1 MIFRDLPPQTRVL
14 LCVAHSVNTSGESG
28 VRAPGG
34 RASSSMGDPPGF
46 QPEWKEQEGQWAT
59 PGGLWGLVTDSEGAA
74 VTRPQGG
81 QSRSRQTH
89 VYGPHHCW
97 CECTKEE
104 NRKPPEQAS
113 DAAIHGEASPEKPG
127 NLFSKVHSLQETK
140 CVTMFMVC
148 ISVRG

>member
-81 QSRSRQTH
+81 QSRSRQTP
-89 VYGPHHCW
+89 VYGHIIVGVSAPKRK
-97 CECTKEE
+97 TE
-104 NRKPPEQAS
+104 NHQSRPVMLQFTGRQAL
-113 DAAIHGEASPEKPG
+113 K
-127 NLFSKVHSLQETK
+127 NQETFSLK
-140 CVTMFMVC
+140 CIHC
-148 ISVRG
+148 KKQSVLQCLWCASQ